1 MIQEITMKPN
11 NLFELIEGTISE
23 PGDTVHANS
32 HCNAL
37 VENPFA
43 WDEETLTDEA

>member
-1 MIQEITMKPN
+1 MEPHNI
-11 NLFELIEGTISE
+11 FELFDRTTTE
-23 PGDTVHANS
+23 PGHTVHANT

-43 WDEETLTDEA
+43 WNDEDEAEG